1 MLGSRGAVLVRGL
14 RAVARAWPW
23 GARGRS
29 LALARAAG
37 APRRGDPGDRPSS
50 SAGPAPLRRPLSLSA
65 AAVVD
70 SAPRPLRPYLRLMRL
85 DKPIGYQNSKP
96 PNSCWRHFN
105 FPVLRFSRGTADPGP
120 GGSSVSEL
128 LQYSSWSSI
137 PTSCHHLSTNEKN
150 YVLASISLGV
160 HF

>member
-1 MLGSRGAVLVRGL
+1 MPTRDPTPGNDVRPVRATLTHAMLGARGAGLARGL

-37 APRRGDPGDRPSS
+37 APRPGDRPSS
-50 SAGPAPLRRPLSLSA
+50 AGPAPHRRRLSLSA

-85 DKPIGYQNSKP
+85 DKPIGECGARAGGAGLEMQRLRRDVAARRGVPGDP
-96 PNSCWRHFN
+96 PNPATSEG
-105 FPVLRFSRGTADPGP
+105 RGLPAFRPLGIP
-120 GGSSVSEL
+120 SV
-128 LQYSSWSSI
+128 
-137 PTSCHHLSTNEKN
+137 
-150 YVLASISLGV
+150 
-160 HF
+160 